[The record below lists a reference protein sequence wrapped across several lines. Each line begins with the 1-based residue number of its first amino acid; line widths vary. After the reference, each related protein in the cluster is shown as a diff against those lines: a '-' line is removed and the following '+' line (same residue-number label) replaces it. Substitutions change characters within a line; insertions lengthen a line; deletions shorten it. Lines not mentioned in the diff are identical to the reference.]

1 MVGTVSLMTAP
12 GRPAAA
18 SAEERLYYRD
28 ARVQLFAADCRELLP
43 LLPAA
48 SVDAVITDPPYHLL
62 AGSRRGS
69 VRARNPHHPFR
80 STSGPRGFM
89 GQCWDGGAI
98 AFEPDLWAEALRVSK
113 PGAHLLAFGGT
124 RTYHRL
130 ATAIEDAGW
139 EIRDCL
145 VWAYASGFP
154 KSRNLDGE
162 RTGWGTALKPAW
174 EPIVLAR
181 KPLVGNVARN
191 VTEHG
196 TGALNIDSCRI
207 PTGVRG
213 RPQRVI
219 DPKPEANGAVY
230 AGRQEAGNGFDGRS
244 RAEGTTSHGRWPP
257 NLVLGD
263 PIFDGG
269 IPEVMGGRQAT
280 SGLLRA
286 GRRRASVE
294 AAKVCYGVFGG
305 YRTTS
310 DTYGDSGGFS
320 RFFLIP
326 KASRSEREA
335 GLHPM
340 HDRRSVRA
348 QERRNHHP
356 TVKPVALLRHLVRL
370 VTPPDGTVLDPF
382 VGSGTTAI
390 AAQLEGMRCLAVEL
404 EPDYLAIAAA
414 RLHAVGHGRLGTA
427 R

>member
-1 MVGTVSLMTAP
+1 MSALAAT
-12 GRPAAA
+12 GRRAAEP
-18 SAEERLYYRD
+18 AEERLYYGD
-28 ARVQLFAADCRELLP
+28 ARVKLFADDCRELLP
-43 LLPAA
+43 FLPAA

-62 AGSRRGS
+62 SGSRRSS
-69 VRARNPHHPFR
+69 VRSRNPHHPFR
-80 STSGPRGFM
+80 SSSGSRGFM
-89 GQCWDGGAI
+89 GQRWDGGAI
-98 AFEPDLWAEALRVSK
+98 AFEPGLWAEVLRVSK

-130 ATAIEDAGW
+130 AGAIEDAGW
-139 EIRDCL
+139 EVRDCL

-162 RTGWGTALKPAW
+162 WTGWGTALKPAW

-181 KPLVGNVARN
+181 KPIVGSVARN
-191 VTEHG
+191 IAEHAA
-196 TGALNIDSCRI
+196 GALNIDACRI
-207 PTGVRG
+207 PTGL
-213 RPQRVI
+213 
-219 DPKPEANGAVY
+219 VY
-230 AGRQEAGNGFDGRS
+230 AGRQPAGAGFDGGS
-244 RAEGTTSHGRWPP
+244 RAEGITSHGRWPA
-257 NLVLGD
+257 NLILGD

-269 IPEVMGGRQAT
+269 IPQVVGGRQAS

-305 YRTTS
+305 YTTAH
-310 DTYGDSGGFS
+310 DTYGDAGGFS

-326 KASRSEREA
+326 KASRREREA
-335 GLHPM
+335 GLHPE
-340 HDRRSVRA
+340 HDGQSIRA
-348 QERRNHHP
+348 RPRRNHHP

-390 AAQLEGMRCLAVEL
+390 AALLEDTRCLGIEL
-404 EPDYLAIAAA
+404 DPDYLAIAIARLSAA
-414 RLHAVGHGRLGTA
+414 RRSRPRAA

>member
-1 MVGTVSLMTAP
+1 MTAT

-69 VRARNPHHPFR
+69 VQARNPHHPFR
-80 STSGPRGFM
+80 ASSGSRGFM
-89 GQCWDGGAI
+89 GQRWDGGAV
-98 AFEPDLWAEALRVSK
+98 AFEPDLWVEALRVSK

-139 EIRDCL
+139 DIRDCL

-154 KSRNLDGE
+154 KSRNLDAKW
-162 RTGWGTALKPAW
+162 TGWGTALKPAW
-174 EPIVLAR
+174 EPILLAR
-181 KPLVGNVARN
+181 KPLVGSVGCN

-196 TGALNIDSCRI
+196 TGALNIDACRI

-230 AGRQEAGNGFDGRS
+230 AGRQEAGTGFDGDSRS
-244 RAEGTTSHGRWPP
+244 EGTTSQGRWPP
-257 NLVLGD
+257 NLILGD

-269 IPEVMGGRQAT
+269 ISGVVGGRQAS

-286 GRRRASVE
+286 GRRSASVE
-294 AAKVCYGVFGG
+294 AAKVCYGAFGG

-326 KASRSEREA
+326 KASRREREA

-340 HDRRSVRA
+340 QEGRSVRA
-348 QERRNHHP
+348 RARRNHHP

-404 EPDYLAIAAA
+404 EPEYLAIAAA
-414 RLHAVGHGRLGTA
+414 RLQAAQAVAIVAPR
-427 R
+427 

>member
-1 MVGTVSLMTAP
+1 MAGTR
-12 GRPAAA
+12 RPAAA

-28 ARVQLFAADCRELLP
+28 ARVQLFGADCRTLLP

-48 SVDAVITDPPYHLL
+48 GVDAVITDPPYHLV

-69 VRARNPHHPFR
+69 VRARHPHHPFR
-80 STSGPRGFM
+80 SPSGPRGFM
-89 GQCWDGGAI
+89 SQRWDGGAI

-113 PGAHLLAFGGT
+113 PGAHLLAFGAT

-162 RTGWGTALKPAW
+162 WTGWGTALKPAW

-181 KPLVGNVARN
+181 KPLIGSVARN
-191 VTEHG
+191 VTEYG
-196 TGALNIDSCRI
+196 TGALNIDECRI
-207 PTGVRG
+207 PIGVRG

-219 DPKPEANGAVY
+219 EPKPEASGAVY
-230 AGRQEAGNGFDGRS
+230 TERQEAATGFDGDS
-244 RAEGTTSHGRWPP
+244 RAEGTTSQGRWPP
-257 NLVLGD
+257 NLILGD

-269 IPEVMGGRQAT
+269 VPQVVGGRQAT

-286 GRRRASVE
+286 GPRRASVE

-320 RFFLIP
+320 RFFLVP
-326 KASRSEREA
+326 KASRSEREP
-335 GLHPM
+335 GLHPI
-340 HDRRSVRA
+340 HERQSVRA

-370 VTPPDGTVLDPF
+370 VTPPDGTVLDPL

-390 AAQLEGMRCLAVEL
+390 AAQLEGLRCLAVEL
-404 EPDYLAIAAA
+404 EPEYLTIAAA
-414 RLHAVGHGRLGTA
+414 RLRAVGHGRLGTA